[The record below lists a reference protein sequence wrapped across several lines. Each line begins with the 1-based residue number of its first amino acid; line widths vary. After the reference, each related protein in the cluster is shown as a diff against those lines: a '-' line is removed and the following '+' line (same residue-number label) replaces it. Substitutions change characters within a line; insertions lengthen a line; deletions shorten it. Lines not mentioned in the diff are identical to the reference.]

1 MGTAEDEMTSSSL
14 GVVAVRAATSQHLLS
29 VSHLQ
34 NPHVAQF
41 SKTSRSRDLK
51 PLRGGGLL
59 TLMVIMTIMTYW
71 KYLSVIK
78 MMTRETEGI

>member
-14 GVVAVRAATSQHLLS
+14 GVVAVRAATSQHLS

-34 NPHVAQF
+34 NPLLAQF

-78 MMTRETEGI
+78 MMTSETEGI

>member
-1 MGTAEDEMTSSSL
+1 MGTAEYEMTSSSL
-14 GVVAVRAATSQHLLS
+14 GVVAVRAATSQHLL

-34 NPHVAQF
+34 NPLLAQF

-59 TLMVIMTIMTYW
+59 TPMVIMTIMTYW

-78 MMTRETEGI
+78 MMTSETEGI

>member
-1 MGTAEDEMTSSSL
+1 MGTAEDEMTSRRL

-34 NPHVAQF
+34 YPQF
-41 SKTSRSRDLK
+41 SKTSRSRDTSHY
-51 PLRGGGLL
+51 PLRGVGLL

-71 KYLSVIK
+71 KY
-78 MMTRETEGI
+78 